1 MSLPYR
7 HNNKWTIPEL
17 LTLQRDYEL
26 LEMDITDI
34 AEKHERTVMAILY
47 RLQSENF
54 IESWNDARGYQEYVD
69 SLIPVKSIYDH
80 GITNNLTIFVSD
92 DGVYCEPYDEE
103 YVCDDEKSETH
114 SESDSD
120 SDYEQC
126 ELDDHDSLNQR
137 VWGLET
143 AVSEIKN
150 LIGSLL
156 TKVSGSPTKPLKKLR
171 TYKQEQQSSETI

>member
-7 HNNKWTIPEL
+7 HNNRWTIPEL

-26 LEMDITDI
+26 LEMTITEI
-34 AEKHERTVMAILY
+34 AEKHERTVNAILCK
-47 RLQSENF
+47 LQSEEF
-54 IESWNDARGYQEYVD
+54 ITSWNDARGYEEYV
-69 SLIPVKSIYDH
+69 STLIPVKSIYDH
-80 GITNNLTIFVSD
+80 GITNNL
-92 DGVYCEPYDEE
+92 GVYVTDDDDEVFVENNEQYDEE
-103 YVCDDEKSETH
+103 YICDN
-114 SESDSD
+114 DSD

-126 ELDDHDSLNQR
+126 EIDEKESLNQR

-150 LIGSLL
+150 LIGTLL

-171 TYKQEQQSSETI
+171 QTPKQEQQSSEAI